1 MPWATAHRPARAPGA
16 RRGAGRTL
24 ALLLSFSL
32 TVLALL
38 LGGSGTAFASTTLN
52 ADGSSW
58 AGPAIEKWRTDVAD
72 QGINL
77 NFNPNGSAAGRQQ
90 WENGQDDFTASDV
103 PFRTASDNGASQD
116 QHGAGIGN
124 AENPTYNYSY
134 VPITAGGTA
143 FMYNLSIGGKQIT
156 DLRLSPQNIVDIFTG
171 KVTWWDDQSITAS
184 YGKTLPHLQI
194 TPVIRSD
201 GSGATAQFS
210 RWMEHTHQG
219 QWDQYCRRVNQ
230 VSCGDYTEFFPPSGR
245 MIAQNGSDQV
255 AHYIEQPADTGAI
268 GYDEYA
274 FALTSGWPVVK
285 VLNPA
290 GYYTLPTAS
299 NVAVALTAAK
309 IRGVDD
315 NTPPTDPNFLQQDLD
330 GVYTNP
336 DKRSYPISS
345 YSYVIVPRD
354 GSGLPQ
360 VPRFTPA
367 KGAALSQ
374 YLDYVLCAGQATG
387 KSGIDSIGYS
397 PIPRG
402 LVRGGLLQVT
412 HIPGYNGNVDPNT
425 LNNCANPT
433 FDSSGQLT
441 ILTNA
446 PMPNQCDYQGEP
458 LTCNRSNPTGTP
470 TGSGSGGVSGGS
482 GGGTGGGS
490 GAGGGA
496 SGGGGGSVA
505 RACGRGATGGGTGK
519 TGSGTGGSKGGGGT
533 GGSGGS
539 GGSGGTGGS
548 ANGTTSGGGS
558 GTGGAGGA
566 GGSGGGG
573 GAAGGGTG
581 DGSGSG
587 GGGTT
592 IDPQTGEVVAAGG
605 GGGGASD
612 VAASV
617 VNVGGAPQNWA
628 LSTITAVELLAVVAV
643 PPFLGGWLR
652 RRRQSDA
659 GSAGGPR

>member
-16 RRGAGRTL
+16 RRGAGRTP
-24 ALLLSFSL
+24 ALLLSFAL
-32 TVLALL
+32 TVLVLL
-38 LGGSGTAFASTTLN
+38 LGQGTAFAGTTLN

-58 AGPAIEKWRTDVAD
+58 AGPAIEKWRTDVAN

-103 PFRTASDNGASQD
+103 PFRTATDNGASQD
-116 QHGAGIGN
+116 QHGAGVGN
-124 AENPTYNYSY
+124 AENPTYGYSY

-156 DLRLSPQNIVDIFTG
+156 DLRLSPDNIVDIFTG
-171 KVTWWDDQSITAS
+171 KITWWDDPKIKAS
-184 YGKTLPHLQI
+184 YPKTLPHIQV

-210 RWMEHTHQG
+210 RWMEHTHQA
-219 QWDQYCRRVNQ
+219 QWDQYCQSVNQ
-230 VSCGDYTEFFPPSGR
+230 VGCGDYTEFFPPSGR

-315 NTPPTDPNFLQQDLD
+315 NTPPTDPDFLQQDLD
-330 GVYTNP
+330 GVYSNP

-345 YSYVIVPRD
+345 YSYVIVPRA
-354 GSGLPQ
+354 GAAQPPP
-360 VPRFTPA
+360 PRFNDA

-374 YLDYVLCAGQATG
+374 YLDYVLCGGQATG

-425 LNNCANPT
+425 LSNCPNPT

-446 PMPNQCDYQGEP
+446 PMPSECDHQGAP
-458 LTCNRSNPTGTP
+458 LGCDPGNPTGNP
-470 TGSGSGGVSGGS
+470 TGSGSGGSTGGAGGS
-482 GGGTGGGS
+482 GGG
-490 GAGGGA
+490 
-496 SGGGGGSVA
+496 
-505 RACGRGATGGGTGK
+505 GGTAGA
-519 TGSGTGGSKGGGGT
+519 GGT

-539 GGSGGTGGS
+539 GGAGGP
-548 ANGTTSGGGS
+548 GGGS
-558 GTGGAGGA
+558 TGGA
-566 GGSGGGG
+566 GGSGGSAGRG
-573 GAAGGGTG
+573 TGATGKPGAGTGGTR
-581 DGSGSG
+581 SGSG
-587 GGGTT
+587 TTGGGGGSTGNAGGSGGGVGGAGGSGGSGGAGGAGSGGAGGGTT
-592 IDPQTGEVVAAGG
+592 IDPQTGQVVPD

-617 VNVGGAPQNWA
+617 VNVGGRPQNWA
-628 LSTITAVELLAVVAV
+628 LTTITAVELLAVVAV

-652 RRRQSDA
+652 RRRSA
-659 GSAGGPR
+659 GSTGGPR